1 MSLDRHVSD
10 VVEAKS
16 VSPGVKMQRRRLSNV
31 KLERMARQ
39 KDERRGRVGDASR
52 EDVVRND
59 TMILALLPEAIGG
72 LLPRY
77 SSDTHTR
84 ARATTDTLQN
94 V

>member
-1 MSLDRHVSD
+1 MSD
-10 VVEAKS
+10 VSEAKS
-16 VSPGVKMQRRRLSNV
+16 ASPGVKMQRRRLSNV

-39 KDERRGRVGDASR
+39 RDKRRGVVGDASR

-59 TMILALLPEAIGG
+59 TMIFALLPEAIEG

-84 ARATTDTLQN
+84 TRATTDTLQN